1 MSSRNL
7 GAYGPSVAVLVTVAA
22 VLLAGPMAVRQLTY
36 ARTQASIIQASDR
49 LRTDNVLE
57 QINQAHRDIAAK
69 VEPSVV
75 YISTYRKDSES
86 RLMLRTGPQVQ
97 LSSGSGWVFDE
108 DGHIVTNAHVIEE
121 AQRIQVQL
129 HDGTLRDAEVVGT
142 DLRTDIAV
150 LRIAPGGL
158 HPAERAD
165 STTVRQGDRIFAFG
179 SPFDFRFSMSQ
190 GIVSGIGRDAQLE
203 TLHYQNFIQVDAAIN
218 PGNSGGPLTNI
229 YGQVIGMNT
238 AIATGRR
245 ESTTSQG
252 SFAGIG
258 LAIPMTMIES
268 VVPQLISK
276 GEVSRGFIGVQ
287 LQPAI
292 SQPTL
297 ARGFQGEGVEILSVN
312 EGGPAANA
320 GLRPGDVILT
330 VDGGRVATLAQLR
343 SMVSSRSPGDTISLD
358 VWRYEEEAKQGVRRT
373 VGVTLAE
380 LRPEQMVQPALLRF
394 LRTLGL
400 VQLSTSTPERARQLN
415 VPFRRGVI
423 VEQIL
428 AGRPVDTVIDP
439 GTIITHVF
447 DEPVN
452 NIDEFY
458 ARMERYFFSSP
469 RGVVVR
475 LVTPDGREDAI
486 NLRP

>member
-1 MSSRNL
+1 M
-7 GAYGPSVAVLVTVAA
+7 
-22 VLLAGPMAVRQLTY
+22 
-36 ARTQASIIQASDR
+36 
-49 LRTDNVLE
+49 
-57 QINQAHRDIAAK
+57 
-69 VEPSVV
+69 
-75 YISTYRKDSES
+75 
-86 RLMLRTGPQVQ
+86 
-97 LSSGSGWVFDE
+97 
-108 DGHIVTNAHVIEE
+108 
-121 AQRIQVQL
+121 
-129 HDGTLRDAEVVGT
+129 
-142 DLRTDIAV
+142 
-150 LRIAPGGL
+150 
-158 HPAERAD
+158 
-165 STTVRQGDRIFAFG
+165 
-179 SPFDFRFSMSQ
+179 
-190 GIVSGIGRDAQLE
+190 
-203 TLHYQNFIQVDAAIN
+203 
-218 PGNSGGPLTNI
+218 
-229 YGQVIGMNT
+229 
-238 AIATGRR
+238 
-245 ESTTSQG
+245 
-252 SFAGIG
+252 
-258 LAIPMTMIES
+258 
-268 VVPQLISK
+268 
-276 GEVSRGFIGVQ
+276 Q

-475 LVTPDGREDAI
+475 LVTPSGREDVI